1 MERFSR
7 LITQMAKMTTKVS
20 SDATTQNPNTVQ
32 LHSPKQI
39 NKIDTLLHDDTADYE
54 CCFFVVVAILMLMLM
69 LMHLDLSHSR

>member
-1 MERFSR
+1 
-7 LITQMAKMTTKVS
+7 LNKQNHNKQTQEMTTKVS

-54 CCFFVVVAILMLMLM
+54 CCFFVVVAMLMLM